1 MDMKHGEVYTIPSDW
16 DVGVSVP
23 LIGTNY
29 CHSNYRNV
37 RSRADITVL
46 AYVLRGEGTIR
57 VDSIEHRP
65 KEGDVFLLRK
75 GSYHEVT
82 ALPDQEEYWT
92 YLWFNIAGNSDDLL
106 AAYQLKEKSLVPDA
120 PLEGLFR
127 KAFRLV
133 RRGRQGSMEQVQE
146 GVVLVLTEILIAL
159 SRLLKS
165 RNQLLSDQAQGIK
178 QYLDQL
184 AEPFD
189 SERFSRHMA
198 MSYKQLNRVFKRE
211 TGFTV
216 YGYLLSRRIGHAEM
230 LLRDTSLSVS
240 EIAFRLGYADPHYFS
255 NLFKQ
260 KTGMTPTGFRLQGGH
275 R

>member
-1 MDMKHGEVYTIPSDW
+1 MKHGELYTIPSDW
-16 DVGVSVP
+16 DGGVSVP

-29 CHSNYRNV
+29 CHANYRNV
-37 RSRADITVL
+37 RGRADITVI
-46 AYVLRGEGTIR
+46 ACVLRGEGRIQ
-57 VDSIEHRP
+57 VDSVVHRP
-65 KEGDVFLLRK
+65 KAGDVFILRK

-92 YLWFNIAGNSDDLL
+92 YLWFNVAGSSEGLL
-106 AAYQLKEKSLVPDA
+106 AAFQLWEKSLVADA

-133 RRGRQGSMEQVQE
+133 RRNRQGDSEQVQE
-146 GVVLVLTEILIAL
+146 GVLLVLTEILIAL

-165 RNQLLSDQAQGIK
+165 RNLKLSDQAQQIK

-189 SERFSRHMA
+189 SERFSRSMA
-198 MSYKQLNRVFKRE
+198 MSYKQLNRVFKQE

-216 YGYLLSRRIGHAEM
+216 YGYLLSRRIGQAEM
-230 LLRDTSLSVS
+230 LLQDTSLSVS

-260 KTGMTPTGFRLQGGH
+260 KTGMTPTGFRRQAGH